1 MDKYVLRLCSDVEGY
16 QDWLYNT
23 YPREYHLHVRL
34 DADIF
39 KNPVE
44 MHVLSTAGRF
54 VEMDTLVGYIN
65 FEDYD
70 TCVGEGRIDIALLP
84 EFVGKSL
91 VSKFM
96 PVIKHMALS
105 LGYTL
110 LFATTNIARD
120 ETMRKCGYTLEQEW
134 KDGRALYS
142 IRTDSG
148 VRTMNL

>member
-16 QDWLYNT
+16 QDWPYNT
-23 YPREYHLHVRL
+23 YPKEYHLHARL

-44 MHVLSTAGRF
+44 MRILSTAGGF
-54 VEMDTLVGYIN
+54 IEMDTLVGYIN

-70 TCVGEGRIDIALLP
+70 LCVGEGRIDIALLP

-91 VSKFM
+91 VEKFM
-96 PVIKHMALS
+96 PVIKSMALS

-110 LFATTNIARD
+110 LFATTIIARD
-120 ETMRKCGYTLEQEW
+120 EAMRKCGYTLEQEW

-142 IRTDSG
+142 IRTDSI
-148 VRTMNL
+148 VRKMNL